1 MNRIND
7 YLHKISKDLI
17 SQAVFNDVTSIV
29 IGKNINWKQEIKL
42 GKVNNQ
48 NFIQI
53 PFNKVISMIKYKA
66 NLKGI
71 DVIETEESYT
81 SKCSFFDDE
90 YPCKHENYQGI
101 RIHRGLFKTSL
112 GKTLNADL
120 NGALNIIKKV
130 IP

>member
-1 MNRIND
+1 
-7 YLHKISKDLI
+7 
-17 SQAVFNDVTSIV
+17 
-29 IGKNINWKQEIKL
+29 
-42 GKVNNQ
+42 
-48 NFIQI
+48 
-53 PFNKVISMIKYKA
+53 MIRYKA

-81 SKCSFFDDE
+81 SKCSFFDNE
-90 YPCKHENYQGI
+90 YPCEHENYQGR

-130 IP
+130 IPDFNCETANLGVEDMANPVRMTFKQLKVRSLQTC